1 MYCIRNRVGR
11 RTVDIFRLKNKK
23 TCLGLFP
30 ARPSLPEYFKIILL
44 ILKKKEKET
53 NKQLNIDFIKQSLI
67 SKNKRFLSGFS
78 IHINVSLI
86 IHTG

>member
-1 MYCIRNRVGR
+1 MFGIVSGE
-11 RTVDIFRLKNKK
+11 TV
-23 TCLGLFP
+23 P
-30 ARPSLPEYFKIILL
+30 ARIFQNNIVD
-44 ILKKKEKET
+44 LKKKEKET